1 MDISLYKAS
10 VEDFELIKHYI
21 AEFEL
26 DNRDLRI
33 EQFTVA
39 KQNDVLLGFARIR
52 KHNGCDEFCS
62 LGVVEKERQNGIAKL
77 LTEHAI
83 NTSSQPLYLVTI
95 IPEFF
100 ETLGYQIV
108 NEYPPE
114 MQNKLNYCNSE
125 LSVPEKYV
133 VMTYLKI
140 NSGFTSHKFSF

>member
-39 KQNDVLLGFARIR
+39 KQNAVLLGFARIR